1 MVPTFT
7 DGVINV
13 SGKLGQDRTSVVAK
27 NSITDPSISV
37 QKVNSTISLSRSGFM
52 SSSGCIAFLLAGTVR
67 EHLVR
72 LNTWPKR
79 QAVWFGGKLLS

>member
-7 DGVINV
+7 VAVINL
-13 SGKLGQDRTSVVAK
+13 SREFGQDGTSVVAK
-27 NSITDPSISV
+27 NSTTDASISV

-52 SSSGCIAFLLAGTVR
+52 ISSGCMAFLLAGTVR

-72 LNTWPKR
+72 PNTWPKR
-79 QAVWFGGKLLS
+79 Q